1 MRWRQSW
8 LLWAGAGL
16 CLALFG
22 LLLALVESGW
32 GPLARFDQSIDQ
44 GLHTTALR
52 HVAWTGSMRTVTT
65 VLSPT
70 VLRVILGV
78 LVVWLW
84 WRGARVAALWAAA
97 CGVVQAA
104 LEEGVKEAVARP
116 RPLLPEPVS
125 TATGWSFPSGHAM
138 TSATVIPL
146 LVVVAW
152 PHLRRRATR
161 AVTAGV
167 AAALVFLVGW
177 TRIGLGVHWPSDILG
192 GWLLAGFTLCA
203 VTAAVD
209 TWRPGMRGAEL
220 HRLTSRAAQ
229 RVQRRQVQRQ
239 QVQARDADPS

>member
-1 MRWRQSW
+1 MRWRESW
-8 LLWAGAGL
+8 QLWAGAGAF
-16 CLALFG
+16 LAIFG
-22 LLLALVESGW
+22 VLGALVQTRW
-32 GPLARFDQSIDQ
+32 GSLAHVDTSIDQ
-44 GLHTTALR
+44 SLHTAAL
-52 HVAWTGSMRTVTT
+52 HQTAWTASMRLITT

-70 VLRVILGV
+70 VLRVLLGV

-84 WRGARVAALWAAA
+84 WRGARIAALWAAA

-104 LEEGVKEAVARP
+104 LELGVKEAVARP
-116 RPLLPEPVS
+116 RPLLPQPVS

-146 LVVVAW
+146 LVIVAW

-161 AVTAGV
+161 TVTVGV
-167 AAALVFLVGW
+167 AAVLVFLVGW

-209 TWRPGMRGAEL
+209 TWRPTMRDAEL
-220 HRLTSRAAQ
+220 HRLTTRASQ
-229 RVQRRQVQRQ
+229 RVQRRQVQG
-239 QVQARDADPS
+239 RDTDPS